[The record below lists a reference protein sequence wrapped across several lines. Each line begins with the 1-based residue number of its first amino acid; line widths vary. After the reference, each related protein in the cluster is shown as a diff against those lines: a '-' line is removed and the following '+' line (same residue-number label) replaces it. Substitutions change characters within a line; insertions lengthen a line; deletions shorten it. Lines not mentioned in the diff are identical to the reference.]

1 MFNFKIQKT
10 MKKLLLMGML
20 LVAMM
25 VQAQTKIAPKM
36 DKGMKKVYDAESV
49 INVNGQKDVKL
60 TSETTFTVK
69 EATAAGY
76 VVEMIVTKVEG
87 NSDNSDMTGRIML
100 LSEQMM
106 TNLPML
112 VETDKDGKPLRVQ
125 NFESLKEKMSAYS
138 DKLID
143 ELLKEIP
150 QLTDM
155 MSKETLKQQVMS
167 SVTEETLLKSV
178 TESSNPMTLNGKT
191 ITMGAQD
198 EYVNNEGMK
207 MKRMYFTGADGTI
220 TVTANLNM
228 SKDELKQFIIGQ
240 VEKQMPDQAEML
252 KNNIDMLMGNLKFED
267 TEKAIYTLASDGWVK
282 TIVAERSRE
291 LMGQKMSTKVS
302 TTLKD

>member
-1 MFNFKIQKT
+1 

-106 TNLPML
+106 TNLPVL

-125 NFESLKEKMSAYS
+125 NFESLKEKISAYC

-220 TVTANLNM
+220 TITANLNM

-240 VEKQMPDQAEML
+240 VEKQMPDQAEMV
-252 KNNIDMLMGNLKFED
+252 KSNIDMLMGNMKFED

>member
-1 MFNFKIQKT
+1 

-49 INVNGQKDVKL
+49 INVNGQKEVKL

-150 QLTDM
+150 QMTDM

-240 VEKQMPDQAEML
+240 VEKQMPDQAEMV
-252 KNNIDMLMGNLKFED
+252 KSNIDMLMGNLKFED

-302 TTLKD
+302 TTLKN

>member
-1 MFNFKIQKT
+1 

-106 TNLPML
+106 TNLPVL

-125 NFESLKEKMSAYS
+125 NFESLKEKMSAYC

-220 TVTANLNM
+220 TVTANLSM

-240 VEKQMPDQAEML
+240 VEKQMPDQTEMV
-252 KNNIDMLMGNLKFED
+252 KNNIDMLMGTLKFED

-302 TTLKD
+302 TTLKN

>member
-1 MFNFKIQKT
+1 

-106 TNLPML
+106 TNLPVL

-125 NFESLKEKMSAYS
+125 NFESLKEKISAYC

-240 VEKQMPDQAEML
+240 VEKQMPDQAEMV
-252 KNNIDMLMGNLKFED
+252 KSNIDMLMGNLKFED

-302 TTLKD
+302 TTLKN

>member
-1 MFNFKIQKT
+1 
-10 MKKLLLMGML
+10 MGML

-106 TNLPML
+106 TNLPVL

-125 NFESLKEKMSAYS
+125 NFESLKEKISAYC

-150 QLTDM
+150 QMTDM

-240 VEKQMPDQAEML
+240 VEKQMPDQAEMV

>member
-1 MFNFKIQKT
+1 

-36 DKGMKKVYDAESV
+36 DKGMKKVYNAESV

-106 TNLPML
+106 TNLPVL

-125 NFESLKEKMSAYS
+125 NFESLKEKISAYC

-155 MSKETLKQQVMS
+155 MPKETLKQQVMS

-240 VEKQMPDQAEML
+240 VEKQMPDQAEMV

>member
-1 MFNFKIQKT
+1 

-106 TNLPML
+106 TNLPVL

-125 NFESLKEKMSAYS
+125 NFESLKEKISAYC

-150 QLTDM
+150 QLTDI

-240 VEKQMPDQAEML
+240 AEKQMPDQAEMV

-302 TTLKD
+302 TTLKN

>member
-1 MFNFKIQKT
+1 

-106 TNLPML
+106 TNLPVL

-125 NFESLKEKMSAYS
+125 NFESLKEKMSAYC

-220 TVTANLNM
+220 TVTANLSM

-240 VEKQMPDQAEML
+240 VEKQMPDQTEMV
-252 KNNIDMLMGNLKFED
+252 KNNIDMLMGTLKFED

>member
-1 MFNFKIQKT
+1 
-10 MKKLLLMGML
+10 MGML

-36 DKGMKKVYDAESV
+36 DKGMKKVYNAESV

-106 TNLPML
+106 TNLPVL

-125 NFESLKEKMSAYS
+125 NFESLKEKISAYC

-150 QLTDM
+150 QMTDM

-240 VEKQMPDQAEML
+240 VEKQMPDQAEMV

>member
-106 TNLPML
+106 TNLPVL

-125 NFESLKEKMSAYS
+125 NFESLKEKISAYC

-302 TTLKD
+302 TTLKN

>member
-1 MFNFKIQKT
+1 

-36 DKGMKKVYDAESV
+36 DKGMKKVYNAESV

-106 TNLPML
+106 TNLPVL

-125 NFESLKEKMSAYS
+125 NFESLKEKISAYC

-240 VEKQMPDQAEML
+240 VEKQMPDQAEMV

-302 TTLKD
+302 TTLKN

>member
-1 MFNFKIQKT
+1 

-106 TNLPML
+106 TNLPVL

-125 NFESLKEKMSAYS
+125 NFESLKEKISAYC

-240 VEKQMPDQAEML
+240 VEKQMPDQAEMV

-302 TTLKD
+302 TTLKN

>member
-49 INVNGQKDVKL
+49 INVNGQKEVKL

-106 TNLPML
+106 TNLPVL

-125 NFESLKEKMSAYS
+125 NFESLKEKISAYC

-240 VEKQMPDQAEML
+240 VEKQMPDQAEMV

>member
-1 MFNFKIQKT
+1 
-10 MKKLLLMGML
+10 MGML

-106 TNLPML
+106 TNLPVL

-125 NFESLKEKMSAYS
+125 NFESLKEKISAYC

-240 VEKQMPDQAEML
+240 VEKQMPDQAEMV
-252 KNNIDMLMGNLKFED
+252 KSNIDMLMGNLKFED

-302 TTLKD
+302 TTLKN

>member
-1 MFNFKIQKT
+1 

-106 TNLPML
+106 TNLPVL

-125 NFESLKEKMSAYS
+125 NFESLKEKISAYS

-150 QLTDM
+150 QMTDM

-240 VEKQMPDQAEML
+240 VEKQMPDQAEMV
-252 KNNIDMLMGNLKFED
+252 KSNIDMLMGNLKFED

>member
-1 MFNFKIQKT
+1 

-106 TNLPML
+106 TNLPVL

-125 NFESLKEKMSAYS
+125 NFESLKEKISAYC

-240 VEKQMPDQAEML
+240 VEKQMPDQAEMV
-252 KNNIDMLMGNLKFED
+252 KSNIDMLMGNLKFED

>member
-1 MFNFKIQKT
+1 
-10 MKKLLLMGML
+10 
-20 LVAMM
+20 
-25 VQAQTKIAPKM
+25 
-36 DKGMKKVYDAESV
+36 
-49 INVNGQKDVKL
+49 
-60 TSETTFTVK
+60 
-69 EATAAGY
+69 
-76 VVEMIVTKVEG
+76 MIVTKVEG

-106 TNLPML
+106 TNLPVL

-125 NFESLKEKMSAYS
+125 NFESLKEKMSAYG

-155 MSKETLKQQVMS
+155 MPKETLKQQVMS

-240 VEKQMPDQAEML
+240 VEKQMPDQAEMV

-282 TIVAERSRE
+282 NIVAERSRE

-302 TTLKD
+302 TTLKN

>member
-1 MFNFKIQKT
+1 

-106 TNLPML
+106 TNLPVL

-125 NFESLKEKMSAYS
+125 NFESLKEKISAYC

-240 VEKQMPDQAEML
+240 VEKQMPDQAEMV
-252 KNNIDMLMGNLKFED
+252 KSNIDMLMGNMKFED

>member
-1 MFNFKIQKT
+1 
-10 MKKLLLMGML
+10 MGML

-106 TNLPML
+106 TNLPVL

-125 NFESLKEKMSAYS
+125 NFESLKEKISAYC

-240 VEKQMPDQAEML
+240 VE
-252 KNNIDMLMGNLKFED
+252 
-267 TEKAIYTLASDGWVK
+267 
-282 TIVAERSRE
+282 
-291 LMGQKMSTKVS
+291 
-302 TTLKD
+302 